1 MGFDEATR
9 FTRRGDEAVMIEAG
23 LYRVEAAGDGQLA
36 LIGEDGTATLVEAE
50 PGGHPRARGAARR
63 RVRLREG

>member
-1 MGFDEATR
+1 MDAVGHLGKEALMEFVGFDEATR

-36 LIGEDGTATLVEAE
+36 LIGEDASAL
-50 PGGHPRARGAARR
+50 PPPAAA
-63 RVRLREG
+63 G